1 MFKVRAG
8 SVEEYF
14 RFDPAWED
22 ALRELD
28 AVIRAA
34 APALSRWFVPG
45 TTPGQPGMTM
55 TMVGY
60 GQYRYTVKS
69 SPAPVTWPV
78 LGIALQKNYL
88 SFYSSAY
95 SNGSPFSCAYAGRL
109 GRARVSTKRRC
120 DLYRYWRHQPSGIRR
135 DGYSHRGGP
144 GIRPARSALSANP
157 GSPAR

>member
-1 MFKVRAG
+1 MRKRVAMFKVHAA

-14 RFDPAWED
+14 RFDPARED

-45 TTPGQPGMTM
+45 TRPGQPGMTM
-55 TMVGY
+55 TMIGY

-88 SFYSSAY
+88 SFYGNAY
-95 SNGSPFSCAYAGRL
+95 GAGTPFTCAYAGKL
-109 GRARVSTKRRC
+109 GQARVSVKGVVTFT
-120 DLYRYWRHQPSGIRR
+120 DIGDISLEALAGMVTAIAAGLESGELV
-135 DGYSHRGGP
+135 
-144 GIRPARSALSANP
+144 AR
-157 GSPAR
+157 